1 MTIQDVL
8 NSNFVLFG
16 GKGGV
21 GKTTC
26 AAATAFAQLPRKT
39 LVVST
44 DPAHSLGDC
53 LGQKIG
59 DEIVKVEQTQN
70 LYALE
75 ISAEKSLER
84 FKHDY
89 RPKMR
94 RLLETSAGIE
104 HLTRS
109 ERENLLSL
117 PVPGVDEVMSLKRLM
132 DIMDEGNFDKYI
144 VDTAPTGHALR
155 LLSMPDIFDEWINV
169 FYKLRDKH
177 RFRERAFSKPDRADE
192 FLTALKTSTARL
204 RNLLR
209 AEKSEFVVVAAA
221 ERLVIEETQCLVN
234 ELLGFGIPVRH
245 LIVNKLFPDLDA
257 DFARVRRDQ
266 EQPLLQEIRNTFSY
280 LEITEV
286 SLQPTEPRGIEN
298 LRRFASLIYG
308 LAENSPA
315 RCIGSRR

>member
-1 MTIQDVL
+1 MVIRDIQ
-8 NSNFVLFG
+8 NSNFILFG

-59 DEIVKVEQTQN
+59 EEIIQIDQAAN

-75 ISAEKSLER
+75 ISAEKALDG
-84 FKHDY
+84 FKMDY
-89 RPKMR
+89 RRQMR

-104 HLTRS
+104 HLTVS
-109 ERENLLSL
+109 EREKLLSL
-117 PVPGVDEVMSLKRLM
+117 PVPGADEVMGLKRLM
-132 DIMDEGNFDKYI
+132 DVMDEGKFDKVI

-155 LLSMPDIFDEWINV
+155 LLSMPDIFDEWINL
-169 FYKLRDKH
+169 FYNLRAKH
-177 RFRERAFSKPDRADE
+177 RFHERAFSKPDRADE

-221 ERLVIEETQCLVN
+221 ERLVIEETKDLVK
-234 ELLGFGIPVRH
+234 ELSGFGIPVKH

-257 DFARVRRDQ
+257 DFARARREQ
-266 EQPLLQEIRNTFSY
+266 ERKLLQEIRNTFSY

-286 SLQPTEPRGIEN
+286 GLQPTEPRGIEN
-298 LRRFASLIYG
+298 LRRFASVLYG
-308 LAENSPA
+308 
-315 RCIGSRR
+315 

>member
-177 RFRERAFSKPDRADE
+177 RFGERAFSKPDRADE
-192 FLTALKTSTARL
+192 FLMALKTSTARL
-204 RNLLR
+204 KNLLR
-209 AEKSEFVVVAAA
+209 AETSQFVVVAAA

-286 SLQPTEPRGIEN
+286 GLQPTEPRGIEN

-308 LAENSPA
+308 
-315 RCIGSRR
+315 

>member
-1 MTIQDVL
+1 MVIRDIQ
-8 NSNFVLFG
+8 NSNFILFG

-59 DEIVKVEQTQN
+59 EEIIQIDQAAN

-75 ISAEKSLER
+75 ISAEKALDG
-84 FKHDY
+84 FKMDY
-89 RPKMR
+89 RRQMR

-104 HLTRS
+104 HLTVS
-109 ERENLLSL
+109 EREKLLSL
-117 PVPGVDEVMSLKRLM
+117 PVPGADEVMGLKRLM
-132 DIMDEGNFDKYI
+132 DVMDEGKFDKVI

-155 LLSMPDIFDEWINV
+155 LLSMPDIFDEWINL
-169 FYKLRDKH
+169 FYNLRAKH
-177 RFRERAFSKPDRADE
+177 RFHERAFSKPDRADE

-221 ERLVIEETQCLVN
+221 ERLVIEETKDLVK
-234 ELLGFGIPVRH
+234 ELSGFGIPVKH

-257 DFARVRRDQ
+257 DFARARREQ
-266 EQPLLQEIRNTFSY
+266 ERKLLQEIRDTFSY

-286 SLQPTEPRGIEN
+286 GLQPTEPRGIEN
-298 LRRFASLIYG
+298 LRRFASVLYG
-308 LAENSPA
+308 
-315 RCIGSRR
+315 